1 MQENVSLIKEIN
13 DLRKELKIARTQ
25 IHDLEA
31 TVKQYT
37 KKTGGDD
44 TDIYA
49 VMLKAPSALVENEL
63 EEKNKI
69 IDMQKFEIRKL
80 RQAIE
85 TGSRPSSSS
94 RLPPMQSLETS
105 AWSMYRLCCLKNVLD
120 CNLSKRNALKVLNTY
135 LSSDW
140 NILCIP
146 MMYSKLFW
154 KKKCLTLP
162 SINLSL
168 CLNNFMSTGVLLEEK
183 MFLTVMRVV
192 CI

>member
-105 AWSMYRLCCLKNVLD
+105 A
-120 CNLSKRNALKVLNTY
+120 
-135 LSSDW
+135 
-140 NILCIP
+140 
-146 MMYSKLFW
+146 
-154 KKKCLTLP
+154 
-162 SINLSL
+162 
-168 CLNNFMSTGVLLEEK
+168 
-183 MFLTVMRVV
+183 
-192 CI
+192 